1 MGTKGSSSSKEN
13 RSNPPIRPPP
23 ILKKSSSGSTSG
35 SGGKFSELATVS
47 LASSSD
53 ARSSSIGEDEEAV
66 VLDDGPTPKR
76 STIVPP
82 GSTATTRKS
91 ATTRFNEEVAVSIPK
106 PSTLVIRSA
115 REKTGRSSSGESS
128 QKTGKRNPVVI
139 ANTGASKRRPSLG
152 RRKSSQTSSLLG
164 SRTASYLNMAR
175 SPKDPTT
182 ESKSTSRKD
191 QEAPTEK
198 RSRAVSP
205 HPSKDKTPVSQ
216 DPHSSEESSD
226 ESDEEAG
233 VRTRGPSGDTKGRR
247 ESTDDDDDDEEN
259 DDDASKK
266 SGNEKPGALKP
277 LVDPNFR
284 SKFIGKTRSAQGSF
298 TNLPSL
304 LRKSGAPAPL
314 STSFQAA
321 GTMDTSSSSRGKG
334 REAYTNVVA
343 PLKASPEAASDDDP
357 QPLPRTKSQ
366 LTLLLEKERSRS
378 ANQDQMGRN
387 PGES

>member
-1 MGTKGSSSSKEN
+1 M
-13 RSNPPIRPPP
+13 
-23 ILKKSSSGSTSG
+23 
-35 SGGKFSELATVS
+35 
-47 LASSSD
+47 
-53 ARSSSIGEDEEAV
+53 
-66 VLDDGPTPKR
+66 
-76 STIVPP
+76 
-82 GSTATTRKS
+82 
-91 ATTRFNEEVAVSIPK
+91 
-106 PSTLVIRSA
+106 
-115 REKTGRSSSGESS
+115 
-128 QKTGKRNPVVI
+128 
-139 ANTGASKRRPSLG
+139 
-152 RRKSSQTSSLLG
+152 
-164 SRTASYLNMAR
+164 
-175 SPKDPTT
+175 
-182 ESKSTSRKD
+182 SRKH

-205 HPSKDKTPVSQ
+205 HPSKDKKPVLQ

-247 ESTDDDDDDEEN
+247 ETTDDDNDEEN
-259 DDDASKK
+259 DDASEK

-304 LRKSGAPAPL
+304 LRRSGAPAPV

-321 GTMDTSSSSRGKG
+321 GMMDTSSSSRGKG

>member
-1 MGTKGSSSSKEN
+1 M
-13 RSNPPIRPPP
+13 
-23 ILKKSSSGSTSG
+23 
-35 SGGKFSELATVS
+35 
-47 LASSSD
+47 
-53 ARSSSIGEDEEAV
+53 
-66 VLDDGPTPKR
+66 
-76 STIVPP
+76 
-82 GSTATTRKS
+82 
-91 ATTRFNEEVAVSIPK
+91 
-106 PSTLVIRSA
+106 
-115 REKTGRSSSGESS
+115 
-128 QKTGKRNPVVI
+128 
-139 ANTGASKRRPSLG
+139 
-152 RRKSSQTSSLLG
+152 
-164 SRTASYLNMAR
+164 
-175 SPKDPTT
+175 
-182 ESKSTSRKD
+182 
-191 QEAPTEK
+191 
-198 RSRAVSP
+198 
-205 HPSKDKTPVSQ
+205 Q

-226 ESDEEAG
+226 ESDEEEAG

-247 ESTDDDDDDEEN
+247 ESTDDDDDEDDEES
-259 DDDASKK
+259 DDDASEK

-304 LRKSGAPAPL
+304 LRKSGAPAPV

-321 GTMDTSSSSRGKG
+321 GMMDISSTSRGKG

-378 ANQDQMGRN
+378 ADQDQTGRN